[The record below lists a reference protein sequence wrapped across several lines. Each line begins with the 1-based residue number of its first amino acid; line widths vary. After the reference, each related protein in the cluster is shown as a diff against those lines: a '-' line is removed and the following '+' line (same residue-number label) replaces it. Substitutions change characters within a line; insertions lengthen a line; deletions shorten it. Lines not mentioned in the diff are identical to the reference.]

1 MKIYYTVFPV
11 SYPEYDLEDNRIK
24 IYKVFQGNIIEIH
37 TEFNPSYENVE
48 RYVKDYLN
56 REHIKYSEIILL

>member
-11 SYPEYDLEDNRIK
+11 SYPEYDLEDNKIK

-37 TEFNPSYENVE
+37 TEFNPSYENAE
-48 RYVKDYLN
+48 RCVKDYLN
-56 REHIKYSEIILL
+56 KEHIKYSEIILL